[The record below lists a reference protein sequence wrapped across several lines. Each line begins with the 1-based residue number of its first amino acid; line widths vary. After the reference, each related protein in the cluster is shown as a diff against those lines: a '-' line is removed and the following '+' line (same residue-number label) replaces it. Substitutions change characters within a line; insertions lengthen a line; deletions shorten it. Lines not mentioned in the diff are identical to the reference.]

1 MKVTIFSDSFHPYI
15 SGVSI
20 AILQQA
26 NALVE
31 RGHRVS
37 IVRPRPSR
45 REAAEPV
52 PDLDPSIRIFDTPLT
67 IPHRAFAKLRLACP
81 TFFSTWRKLRRI
93 EPDLIHVHTEF
104 GTGWEG
110 LALARLKRVPLVG
123 TFHTFFAEPE
133 YLEHFPVPN
142 CALTRGVLWRY
153 SVGFFNRCHTVVTP
167 SQAVFDALRERG
179 AKCNLERVSN
189 GIRTPRFLPEEE
201 MLARRKERDLEG
213 PTFIY
218 VGRVSSEKS
227 IDLVIRAFQKVW
239 EAKPAAR
246 LVVIGSGPEEQ
257 ELRDLAAGLPC
268 AEAVTFTGAI
278 PNSEL
283 LSRNLFRLGDVF
295 VTASTT
301 ENQPVSLLEAMSF
314 GLPLIGPRAKGI
326 PEMIVDGKNGLLVEP
341 KDVDSLQA
349 AMERVAGDAD
359 LRSRLSRGVEELAA
373 THDLRQVS
381 ERLEDIYNQAIRS
394 KKVPV

>member
-1 MKVTIFSDSFHPYI
+1 M
-15 SGVSI
+15 
-20 AILQQA
+20 
-26 NALVE
+26 VE
-31 RGHRVS
+31 RGHEVS

-45 REAAEPV
+45 KEAAEPV
-52 PDLDPSIRIFDTPLT
+52 PDLDPSIQIFDTPLT

-133 YLEHFPVPN
+133 YLEHFPIPN

-153 SVGFFNRCHTVVTP
+153 SVGFFNRCHTVITP
-167 SQAVFDALRERG
+167 SRAVFEALRERG
-179 AKCNLERVSN
+179 AKCHLERVSN
-189 GIRTPRFLPEEE
+189 GIRTPKLIGSDEIRL
-201 MLARRKERDLEG
+201 LRREKGLDG

-227 IDLVIRAFQKVW
+227 IDLVIKAFQQVW
-239 EAKPAAR
+239 AAEPACR
-246 LVVIGSGPEEQ
+246 LVVIGSGPEEH
-257 ELRDLAAGLPC
+257 ELRNLALSLPC
-268 AEAVTFTGAI
+268 AGSVTFTGSI

-283 LSRNLFRLGDVF
+283 LARNLFRLGDVF

-341 KDVDSLQA
+341 KDVDSLFA
-349 AMERVAGDAD
+349 AM
-359 LRSRLSRGVEELAA
+359 LRMAKDRKLQEHLSRGVAELAA
-373 THDLRQVS
+373 THDLGQVS
-381 ERLEDIYNQAIRS
+381 GQLEGIYHQAIAT
-394 KKVPV
+394 KNVPT